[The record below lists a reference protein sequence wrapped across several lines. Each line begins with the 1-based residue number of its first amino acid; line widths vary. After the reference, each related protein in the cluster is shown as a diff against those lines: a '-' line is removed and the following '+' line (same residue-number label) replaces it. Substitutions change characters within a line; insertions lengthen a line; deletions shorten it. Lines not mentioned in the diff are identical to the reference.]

1 MNNSDH
7 ERCSEL
13 LAQHVR
19 GELDANERDWVETH
33 LAECAD
39 CRAEQAALQALSR
52 EEVEPLTEIER
63 ARLRRAVLG
72 SVQSTPLESGS
83 APGTAGPFRTETGPA
98 AVATGGRAFQLLGAA
113 ALVLIAA
120 VFMFSTG
127 LLGGG
132 DAGLDDSAGGDAGLS
147 REAEAPATVE
157 DAETFDEAG
166 GGGSAASMAAAP
178 EPTFRRS
185 LGSITGKRLQKLG
198 REGLPLVIFSR
209 AYSAEQ
215 VPDLQTRFRDRLADA
230 AGAKSDVVRQ
240 CSDLVTSA
248 FPNSLP
254 AYGALAT
261 LEKLKG
267 REVLVLAFAW
277 TDRSSGPLDQSMVWA
292 WPSDN
297 CDQPVEYYKNV
308 IQPEQ

>member
-1 MNNSDH
+1 MNDPGH

-19 GELDANERDWVETH
+19 GELSADERSWVEDH
-33 LAECAD
+33 LAACAD
-39 CRAEQAALQALSR
+39 CRAEQAGLKTLLAGELD
-52 EEVEPLTEIER
+52 PLTEMER

-72 SVQSTPLESGS
+72 SVQNTPVQ
-83 APGTAGPFRTETGPA
+83 AGP
-98 AVATGGRAFQLLGAA
+98 ATATSTSGGRLYQLLGAA
-113 ALVLIAA
+113 ALVVIAA

-132 DAGLDDSAGGDAGLS
+132 DSGLDESAGGDAGLS

-157 DAETFDEAG
+157 DAEAFDAES
-166 GGGSAASMAAAP
+166 GGGSAASSMAAAP
-178 EPTFRRS
+178 EPTFKRS

-215 VPDLQTRFRDRLADA
+215 VPDLQTQFRDRLADA
-230 AGAKSDVVRQ
+230 AGPKSDVVRQ

-261 LEKLKG
+261 LEKLNG

-297 CDQPVEYYKNV
+297 CDQPVEYFKNV

>member
-1 MNNSDH
+1 MNASDH

-13 LAQHVR
+13 LPRQVR
-19 GELDANERDWVETH
+19 GELDAQEQRWVEDH
-33 LAECAD
+33 LAGCSD
-39 CRAEQAALQALSR
+39 CRAEATALAALLTGDIDPLS
-52 EEVEPLTEIER
+52 EIER
-63 ARLRRAVLG
+63 ARLRRGVLTD
-72 SVQSTPLESGS
+72 VQDTGVETIPVTAEG
-83 APGTAGPFRTETGPA
+83 PRGT
-98 AVATGGRAFQLLGAA
+98 RAFQLLGAA

-120 VFMFSTG
+120 VFMFSSG

-132 DAGLDDSAGGDAGLS
+132 DSGLDESAGGDAGVS
-147 REAEAPATVE
+147 REAPAGVP
-157 DAETFDEAG
+157 DAEARDADGGGASTAMEAG
-166 GGGSAASMAAAP
+166 ASLP

-185 LGSITGKRLQKLG
+185 LGSITGKRLQKLS
-198 REGLPLVIFSR
+198 RTSLPLVVFSG

-215 VPDLQTRFRDRLADA
+215 VPELQTEFRDLLAEA
-230 AGAKSDVVRQ
+230 AGAKAEVVRE

-261 LEKLKG
+261 LEKLNG

-277 TDRSSGPLDQSMVWA
+277 TDASSGPLDQSMVWA

-308 IQPEQ
+308 IQPER